1 MGELHGAPQNY
12 RYLIVVHDLCSKWP
26 EVCPT
31 SQIGTEQI
39 VGFLEDLF
47 ARWRFSST
55 IGTDNGP
62 QFSSGQ
68 FETFLQAK
76 GIRHVRTAYY
86 HSQFNGGVERFNQV
100 LKQGFRAYLSEN
112 VSFPE
117 ALRKILMN
125 YRATPHALTRMSP
138 AELMIR
144 RQLRSPLH
152 HGSSTTV
159 RRL

>member
-1 MGELHGAPQNY
+1 M
-12 RYLIVVHDLCSKWP
+12 
-26 EVCPT
+26 CPT
-31 SQIGTEQI
+31 SQIGTEQV

-47 ARWRFSST
+47 ARDRWGLPST
-55 IGTDNGP
+55 IGTDNEP
-62 QFSSGQ
+62 QFSSAQ
-68 FETFLQAK
+68 FETFLQDK

-86 HSQFNGGVERFNQV
+86 HPQSNGGVEMFNQV
-100 LKQGFRAYLSEN
+100 LKQGFRAYLAEN

-144 RQLRSPLH
+144 RQLRLPVLLH
-152 HGSSTTV
+152 VLQPPSGDCRNKVDIECRIAEEQDKNQGES
-159 RRL
+159 